1 MSADRT
7 LMSVVRTALSL
18 IGFGFTIFQFFRYLR
33 ESVEAAQGLPV
44 HAASNFGL
52 ALVVLGVGLLTM
64 GIWYHVQFMLQLRS
78 ERRELLEQ
86 GLLPGDDRFPVSLI
100 LIIASLLWLLGLV
113 AIINMLRHVLL
124 PS

>member
-1 MSADRT
+1 
-7 LMSVVRTALSL
+7 
-18 IGFGFTIFQFFRYLR
+18 
-33 ESVEAAQGLPV
+33 
-44 HAASNFGL
+44 
-52 ALVVLGVGLLTM
+52 
-64 GIWYHVQFMLQLRS
+64 
-78 ERRELLEQ
+78 LLEQ